1 MAAPAPAPKRDASHW
16 VFLAFFGGLGALF
29 AYFAWSQ
36 AAGHLA
42 LTSRGQRAEATI
54 LRYEEVRGRRS
65 TSWYPVFQFATAEGR
80 KVEATSGVSA
90 DPAALPR
97 GQRLAVLYDPA
108 DPSNVRL
115 AVAVEA
121 GMGVTPWILG
131 GLAVLMFAGAAV
143 FAMPARAPRTG

>member
-1 MAAPAPAPKRDASHW
+1 MAAPAPAPKRDTSRW
-16 VFLAFFGGLGALF
+16 VFLAFFAGLGALF
-29 AYFAWSQ
+29 GCFAWSQ
-36 AAGHLA
+36 ASGHLA

-65 TSWYPVFQFATAEGR
+65 TSWYPVLQFATAEGR

-97 GQRLAVLYDPA
+97 GRRLPVLYDPA
-108 DPSNVRL
+108 DPSNVRP
-115 AVAVEA
+115 AAAVEA

-131 GLAVLMFAGAAV
+131 GMAVLMFAGAAV
-143 FAMPARAPRTG
+143 FLLPPRPAAQG